1 MTVNWV
7 EYYSENPDPDFE
19 RLLREEEAIEEGLR
33 SQRLQRL
40 AEAKVSSTLAYC
52 TLVQNGHMSSVDAIT
67 AIHKIV
73 G

>member
-1 MTVNWV
+1 MIKAC
-7 EYYSENPDPDFE
+7 DPELE

-52 TLVQNGHMSSVDAIT
+52 TLVQNAHIS
-67 AIHKIV
+67 
-73 G
+73 